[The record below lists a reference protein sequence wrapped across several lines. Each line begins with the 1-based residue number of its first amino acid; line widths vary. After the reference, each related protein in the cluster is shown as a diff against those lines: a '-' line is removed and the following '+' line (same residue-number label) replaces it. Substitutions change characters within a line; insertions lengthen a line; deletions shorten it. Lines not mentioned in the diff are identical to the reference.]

1 MPRLNGVGTRGP
13 VGQSPLTCPN
23 EEADPLQGVMPLVEP
38 GRKPV
43 LLVLLRPVIDND
55 GEERQRLAQEE
66 LDYTL

>member
-1 MPRLNGVGTRGP
+1 
-13 VGQSPLTCPN
+13 
-23 EEADPLQGVMPLVEP
+23 MPLVEP

-66 LDYTL
+66 LEYTL